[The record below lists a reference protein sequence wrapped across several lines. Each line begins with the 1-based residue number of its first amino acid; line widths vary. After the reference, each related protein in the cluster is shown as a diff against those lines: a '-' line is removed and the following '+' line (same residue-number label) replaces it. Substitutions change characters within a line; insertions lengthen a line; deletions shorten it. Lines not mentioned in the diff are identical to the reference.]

1 MSKSP
6 PFGYLLRCKIRSSY
20 PKSPQGYRWSVFS
33 VVYCFHSP
41 MGDCCINHLLSNTMS
56 LLSTVVSLD
65 VENKRKNVDK
75 ERSTLPLLTHC
86 TACRRRACVVQVGV
100 IRE

>member
-1 MSKSP
+1 
-6 PFGYLLRCKIRSSY
+6 
-20 PKSPQGYRWSVFS
+20 
-33 VVYCFHSP
+33 

-75 ERSTLPLLTHC
+75 ERSTLPLLHPI
-86 TACRRRACVVQVGV
+86 AKIYDVYVEEMLYVSGEMPDRARR
-100 IRE
+100 